1 MSPLLKTNHSTKNMR
16 IRNILWVSATTVLFS
31 SCATPK
37 IAYLQ
42 DMQPGT
48 AEEVLN
54 TPEIRVRPEDK
65 ISILVNSK
73 DPLLANLFNLPI
85 VSRQIG
91 TTSSASSSNSQG
103 ISGYT
108 VNKDGN
114 IDFPVLGPVH
124 VAEMTREE
132 IAAHIKNE
140 LISQDLVKD
149 PVVTVEFMNLTVS
162 VLGEVVHPGRF
173 NIDKDRLTLLDAIS
187 MAGDLT
193 VYGKRDNV
201 LVQRDENGKK
211 VLYKVNLNSGHDLY
225 SSPVYYLQ
233 QNDIVYVEPNSVRAR
248 QATVNG
254 SNIRSASFWMSLA
267 SLLTTITVLIVK

>member
-1 MSPLLKTNHSTKNMR
+1 MR
-16 IRNILWVSATTVLFS
+16 ITNILRVSVAAALFS

-37 IAYLQ
+37 IAYFQ
-42 DMQPGT
+42 DIQPGT
-48 AEEVLN
+48 AEEVSSA
-54 TPEIRVRPEDK
+54 TEIRVRPEDK

-91 TTSSASSSNSQG
+91 TVSSASSSNSQG

-108 VNKDGN
+108 VNKEGDLFAGHA
-114 IDFPVLGPVH
+114 G
-124 VAEMTREE
+124 
-132 IAAHIKNE
+132 HIKHE

-173 NIDKDRLTLLDAIS
+173 SIDKDRLTLLDAIS

-225 SSPVYYLQ
+225 ASPVYYLQ

-254 SNIRSASFWMSLA
+254 NNVRSASFWMSLA

>member
-1 MSPLLKTNHSTKNMR
+1 MR
-16 IRNILWVSATTVLFS
+16 ITNLRVSVAAVLLS

-37 IAYLQ
+37 IAYFQ
-42 DMQPGT
+42 DIQPGT
-48 AEEVLN
+48 AEEVSSA
-54 TPEIRVRPEDK
+54 TEIRVRPEDK

-91 TTSSASSSNSQG
+91 TVSSASSSNSQG

-108 VNKDGN
+108 VNKEGD

-124 VAEMTREE
+124 VAGMTREE
-132 IAAHIKNE
+132 IAAHIKHE

-173 NIDKDRLTLLDAIS
+173 SIDKDRLTLLDAIS

-201 LVQRDENGKK
+201 LVQRDENGARP
-211 VLYKVNLNSGHDLY
+211 LRISGLL
-225 SSPVYYLQ
+225 P
-233 QNDIVYVEPNSVRAR
+233 
-248 QATVNG
+248 ATERHR
-254 SNIRSASFWMSLA
+254 IRRTQFRTGAAGHREREQRPFRVFLDVAGLA
-267 SLLTTITVLIVK
+267 ADNHHRINREIRK

>member
-1 MSPLLKTNHSTKNMR
+1 MR
-16 IRNILWVSATTVLFS
+16 ITNILRVSVAAALLS

-37 IAYLQ
+37 IAYFQ
-42 DMQPGT
+42 DIQPGT
-48 AEEVLN
+48 AEEVSSA
-54 TPEIRVRPEDK
+54 TEIRVRPEDK

-91 TTSSASSSNSQG
+91 TVSSASSSNSQG

-108 VNKDGN
+108 VNKEVYPAGM
-114 IDFPVLGPVH
+114 PG
-124 VAEMTREE
+124 EE
-132 IAAHIKNE
+132 IAAHIKHE

-173 NIDKDRLTLLDAIS
+173 SIDKDRLTLLDAIS

-225 SSPVYYLQ
+225 ASPVYYLQ

-254 SNIRSASFWMSLA
+254 NNVRSASFWMSLA
-267 SLLTTITVLIVK
+267 SLLTTITGLIVK

>member
-1 MSPLLKTNHSTKNMR
+1 MR
-16 IRNILWVSATTVLFS
+16 ITNILRVSVAAALFS

-37 IAYLQ
+37 IAYFQ
-42 DMQPGT
+42 DIQPGT
-48 AEEVLN
+48 AEEVSSA
-54 TPEIRVRPEDK
+54 TEIRVRPEDK

-73 DPLLANLFNLPI
+73 DPLLTDLFNLPI
-85 VSRQIG
+85 ISRQIG
-91 TTSSASSSNSQG
+91 MTTGTSNSQG

-108 VNKDGN
+108 VNKEGD
-114 IDFPVLGPVH
+114 IDFPVLGHIH
-124 VAEMTREE
+124 VSGMTREE
-132 IAAHIKNE
+132 IAAHIKHE

-173 NIDKDRLTLLDAIS
+173 SIDKDRLTLLDAIS

-211 VLYKVNLNSGHDLY
+211 MLYKVNLNSGHDLY
-225 SSPVYYLQ
+225 ASPVYYLQ

-254 SNIRSASFWMSLA
+254 NNVRSASFWMSLV